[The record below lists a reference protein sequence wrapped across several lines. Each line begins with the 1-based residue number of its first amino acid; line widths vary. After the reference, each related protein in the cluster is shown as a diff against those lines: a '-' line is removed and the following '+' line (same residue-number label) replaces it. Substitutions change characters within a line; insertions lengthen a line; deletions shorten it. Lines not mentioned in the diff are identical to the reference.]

1 MRQRLIF
8 IGVRNDLPAVPA
20 FPSPLPYRYSVRDA
34 LPWIVAQGDNAG
46 FGGGAHSP
54 ATEPSPTI
62 GTGPQTGNGRFPPS
76 LIEAETDISRYAIG
90 AYRDNRGAFGNGG
103 DITDQPSPTILSDS
117 IGTHWIKSETEKRKF
132 SIAELR
138 RIGGFP
144 DDFILTGTYAQQWER
159 IGRAVPPVMM
169 SHIAATIREKV
180 LPLCQ
185 S

>member
-8 IGVRNDLPAVPA
+8 IGVRNDLPAAPR
-20 FPSPLPYRYSVRDA
+20 FPVPLPYRYSVRDA
-34 LPWIVAQGDNAG
+34 LPDINYFDMGRKFGVVEKWASDCSPYQALGDG
-46 FGGGAHSP
+46 
-54 ATEPSPTI
+54 PSS
-62 GTGPQTGNGRFPPS
+62 GNG
-76 LIEAETDISRYAIG
+76 LAVNVYTD
-90 AYRDNRGAFGNGG
+90 
-103 DITDQPSPTILSDS
+103 
-117 IGTHWIKSETEKRKF
+117 HEKRKF